1 MVIIHKDTKPHETQ
15 VWIHVTRGDHGD
27 PTEKLA
33 IGIFTFLERQWQ
45 RHLLA
50 CVPPIVGYGR
60 WEWYNIYT
68 YRVRFHGRSAR
79 LGTVDISII
88 IT

>member
-1 MVIIHKDTKPHETQ
+1 MK
-15 VWIHVTRGDHGD
+15 VWIHVTRGNHGD

-33 IGIFTFLERQWQ
+33 IEIFTFLKRPWQW
-45 RHLLA
+45 HLRA

-68 YRVRFHGRSAR
+68 YRVRLPGRSGSR

-88 IT
+88 IIYGTQ